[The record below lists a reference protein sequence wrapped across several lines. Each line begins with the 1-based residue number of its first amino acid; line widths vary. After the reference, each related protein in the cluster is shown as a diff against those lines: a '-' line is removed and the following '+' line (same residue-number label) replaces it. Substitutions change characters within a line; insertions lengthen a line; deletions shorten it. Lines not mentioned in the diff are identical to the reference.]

1 MDLRSLTSGTPSTK
15 PWLNIQAFSVNSS
28 SIDAETVHS
37 GSEQTR
43 MIIMEQSDVLPR
55 PDAGVSIVTADTL
68 GRLNVDTDLQR
79 EVIAYV
85 SDIPPPAGVSDEIKS
100 SDDSSAV
107 KCSPFGTVTTTRA
120 GTVVETFSVLK
131 SEITSPAG
139 TSALDLRE
147 TGGGY
152 GALVQNGTRRVLINP
167 AQTALIS
174 AGGTGRVMAT
184 DQFVMIDNNGE
195 SYAVADFT
203 NGQMVLG
210 KPTTILDH
218 LANYSIASQCY
229 AVPVSITGVIPIPV
243 VQPGFS
249 GSWVF
254 PPNELLPNQVYE
266 VAISG
271 FFSGFSNPQQV
282 RFRLLCNGQAIAD
295 TGFEPTSN
303 ALTTFRTVMTF
314 GIESLGPG
322 LLTQTWATCENR
334 FDDLITMDSQT
345 QTNFDFQ
352 AVNTFEIFANLAI
365 ANANILQIKRVI
377 FSKIAG

>member
-167 AQTALIS
+167 AQTALPDLMLEL
-174 AGGTGRVMAT
+174 ALLR
-184 DQFVMIDNNGE
+184 
-195 SYAVADFT
+195 
-203 NGQMVLG
+203 L
-210 KPTTILDH
+210 IL
-218 LANYSIASQCY
+218 
-229 AVPVSITGVIPIPV
+229 
-243 VQPGFS
+243 
-249 GSWVF
+249 
-254 PPNELLPNQVYE
+254 
-266 VAISG
+266 
-271 FFSGFSNPQQV
+271 
-282 RFRLLCNGQAIAD
+282 
-295 TGFEPTSN
+295 
-303 ALTTFRTVMTF
+303 
-314 GIESLGPG
+314 
-322 LLTQTWATCENR
+322 
-334 FDDLITMDSQT
+334 
-345 QTNFDFQ
+345 
-352 AVNTFEIFANLAI
+352 
-365 ANANILQIKRVI
+365 
-377 FSKIAG
+377 